1 MILTNILSPL
11 SGRIRIPEKNIVIG
25 DERNIGAFYE
35 NLPLDLLPLLKEN
48 HIIIGSK
55 AGNVQSGILNDFKFD
70 ILYLKRLHKKLCEIL
85 SVISSKKVFLDG
97 SNVSN
102 VFNIGGQSFDPFSN
116 GVDANTVFAT
126 IGDKDLINK
135 TLTAIEA
142 TLTLITGAGLVTRIA
157 MAGIEGINLME
168 VVREFAGATINRG
181 LLLID
186 RIQNNP
192 VLQMAVPFLEY
203 IPVNDEEDPNDPIEM
218 GEDEEDLLLGY
229 FPEPVVQNRL
239 LTDASTVTTTTPS
252 SRKARRFK
260 RINRNFL
267 PNLTSG
273 KIWVGDVN
281 NRPIEA
287 DPCCDAYEDEPFI
300 LESISETAKKAL
312 PKAISLSSLNKNGS
326 LIMDA
331 GKLKVVSS
339 WDEWWSNIS
348 LSDVVSTG
356 FNLLSLL
363 ATSEVR
369 AGVLLYD
376 IAKMVVKKGSG
387 RILQETPETITGFRG
402 KDSEDLIITYKVLT
416 KTQVLIGKN
425 KDGTDLE
432 GYDSPISGMGFISP
446 PDLEK
451 TFFQDLW
458 DSIFGT
464 DTKPSQITID
474 FKPKKAVSF
483 ENQGIEKLLYVNFSK
498 EYSDITSPV
507 EGAFAKN
514 GLGLKVYS
522 GSKWND
528 VAFNIP
534 LRQWTTATRPNDSN
548 TWFGANI
555 AYR

>member
-1 MILTNILSPL
+1 MIFTNIISPL
-11 SGRIRIPEKNIVIG
+11 SGRIRVPEKNIIIG
-25 DERNIGAFYE
+25 DVNNIGSFYKE
-35 NLPLDLLPLLKEN
+35 LPLDLLPLLKEN

-55 AGNVQSGILNDFKFD
+55 SGNVQSGILNDFKFD
-70 ILYLKRLHKKLCEIL
+70 ILYLKKLHKKLCEIL
-85 SVISSKKVFLDG
+85 TVISNKNVFLNG
-97 SNVSN
+97 ANVSN

-126 IGDKDLINK
+126 VGDKDLINK

-142 TLTLITGAGLVTRIA
+142 TLTLLTGAGLVTHIA
-157 MAGIEGINLME
+157 MNGIDGIPLMD
-168 VVREFAGATINRG
+168 VVRELAGTTINRG

-203 IPVNDEEDPNDPIEM
+203 LPVQDEEDPNEPIEM

-229 FPEPVVQNRL
+229 QPQVQGRL
-239 LTDASTVTTTTPS
+239 LTDTTPIV
-252 SRKARRFK
+252 RKARRFK
-260 RINRNFL
+260 KLNRKLL

-281 NRPIEA
+281 NRPIES
-287 DPCCDAYEDEPFI
+287 DPCCDAYENEPFI
-300 LESISETAKKAL
+300 LESISDGAKKAL
-312 PKAISLSSLNKNGS
+312 PKAIALKELNTNGS
-326 LIMDA
+326 LIMNS
-331 GKLKVVSS
+331 GKLQVASS
-339 WDEWWSNIS
+339 WDDWWSNIS

-402 KDSEDLIITYKVLT
+402 KNTEDLIITYKVLT

-425 KDGTDLE
+425 KDGTDLD

-464 DTKPSQITID
+464 DIKPSQITID

-498 EYSDITSPV
+498 EYSEITNPV

-528 VAFNIP
+528 VALNIP
-534 LRQWTTATRPNDSN
+534 LRQWTTATRPTDSN

>member
-1 MILTNILSPL
+1 MILTNIISPL
-11 SGRIRIPEKNIVIG
+11 SGRIRVPEKNIIIG

-35 NLPLDLLPLLKEN
+35 SIPLDLLPLLKEN

-116 GVDANTVFAT
+116 GVDANEVFAT

-142 TLTLITGAGLVTRIA
+142 TLTILTGAGLVTQIA
-157 MAGIEGINLME
+157 MNGIAGIPLMD
-168 VVREFAGATINRG
+168 VVRELAGATINRG

-203 IPVNDEEDPNDPIEM
+203 IPVNDAEDPNDPIEM
-218 GEDEEDLLLGY
+218 GEDEDDLLLGY
-229 FPEPVVQNRL
+229 FPEPVVENRL
-239 LTDASTVTTTTPS
+239 LEESTTTSS

-273 KIWVGDVN
+273 KIWVGDST

-287 DPCCDAYEDEPFI
+287 DPCCDAYENEPFV

-312 PKAISLSSLNKNGS
+312 PKAISLKDLNTNGS
-326 LIMDA
+326 LIMNS
-331 GKLKVVSS
+331 GKLQVASS
-339 WDEWWSNIS
+339 WDDWWSNIS

-387 RILQETPETITGFRG
+387 RVLQEKPETITGFRG

-432 GYDSPISGMGFISP
+432 GYDSPISGIGFISP

-464 DTKPSQITID
+464 DSKPSQITID

-498 EYSDITSPV
+498 EYSDITNPI
-507 EGAFAKN
+507 EGSFAKD

-522 GSKWND
+522 DSEWND